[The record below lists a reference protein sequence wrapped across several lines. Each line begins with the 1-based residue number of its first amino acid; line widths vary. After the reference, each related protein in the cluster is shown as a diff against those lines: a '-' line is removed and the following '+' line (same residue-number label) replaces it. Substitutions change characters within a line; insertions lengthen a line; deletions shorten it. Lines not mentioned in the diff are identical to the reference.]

1 MCKVM
6 GIGLDLCAIDR
17 MQAHVADERFLQRF
31 FTETERLYIR
41 SKGRVAAAS
50 LAGIFAAK
58 EAFLKAVGTGLSI
71 PLTDVG
77 VTHTSLGQPVYALTG
92 RAAEIVGTGSVM
104 LSITHEENAAAAVC
118 IWQSA

>member
-1 MCKVM
+1 MCKVLGM
-6 GIGLDLCAIDR
+6 GIDLCAIDR
-17 MQAHVADERFLQRF
+17 MEAHVTDERFLQRF

-77 VTHTSLGQPVYALTG
+77 VTHTALGQPVYALTG
-92 RAAEIVGTGSVM
+92 RAAEIVGAGSVM
-104 LSITHEENAAAAVC
+104 LSITHEENMAAAVC
-118 IWQSA
+118 IWQGE